1 MMYGFFFFLKKKK
14 KVCALVLSGCKLSV
28 KTIIGVISV
37 LGGSNV
43 LISALLLDQL
53 LIFSIGSVTNSKGR
67 LE

>member
-1 MMYGFFFFLKKKK
+1 
-14 KVCALVLSGCKLSV
+14 VCALVLSGCKLSV
-28 KTIIGVISV
+28 KTIIGLISV